1 MKKTDPTRKRLPEKL
16 VGLDPLL
23 EIVET
28 AIYSSYLA
36 DTIPIS
42 VILIGPSGAGKSK
55 AIMQYKGTNGCHLTN
70 DVTSMGLQDILGS
83 DKENKIR
90 FLVVPDFNVVLSHRA
105 STLQLTVAN
114 LLSVTSEGTV
124 RIDDGREKKEL
135 KHAPIGIL
143 TAMTRD
149 LYARIANKWAI
160 LGFSRR
166 FMPIYYEYTLETRQ
180 LIQESIVNGGTTLL
194 QLVPRIMNTPRAIIS
209 NTLIG
214 EYGDRIRLISDEL
227 ATNIGYVPSYSKRNV
242 ASTGKSAFI
251 GKQLE
256 FTPHLAL
263 RTMARAHAL
272 RAERK
277 DVNDADIKFL
287 MDMISFTRFDRPGML

>member
-1 MKKTDPTRKRLPEKL
+1 
-16 VGLDPLL
+16 
-23 EIVET
+23 
-28 AIYSSYLA
+28 
-36 DTIPIS
+36 
-42 VILIGPSGAGKSK
+42 
-55 AIMQYKGTNGCHLTN
+55 
-70 DVTSMGLQDILGS
+70 MGLQDILGS
-83 DKENKIR
+83 DHENKIR

-149 LYARIANKWAI
+149 LYARIANKWAV

-166 FMPIYYEYTLETRQ
+166 FMPVYYEYSLETRQ
-180 LIQESIVNGGTTLL
+180 RIQESITHGNTTLL
-194 QLVPRIMNTPRAIIS
+194 QLIPRAMH
-209 NTLIG
+209 TPKQMAQVTIG
-214 EYGDRIRLISDEL
+214 DYGDKIKAVSDEL
-227 ATNIGYVPSYSKRNV
+227 ATNIGYVPSFSKRNV
-242 ASTGKSAFI
+242 ASGKSAFI

-272 RAERK
+272 RDDRK
-277 DVNDADIKFL
+277 EVSEIDMKFL
-287 MDMISFTRFDRPGML
+287 LNLISFTRFDRPGIL